1 MKKPYFS
8 VIVPCY
14 NCEKTIEQL
23 MASINSSKY
32 KNYEVIV
39 ADDGST
45 DKTQSIL
52 SRFKAL
58 GFRLKIVKQKH
69 RGPGAA
75 RNLGAKKAKSEI
87 LVFTESDAVFQPDT
101 LSQIVKS
108 FENKKRKAVMGFVD
122 KEPANPY
129 PSWFPQFK
137 ALRDYAYWNIDRAKN
152 LPIGGFGG
160 AIGAID
166 KKFFQKLGGFDEN
179 LPEMEDQEMGWRINQ
194 LSKIYYNPKIKV
206 KHHYGG
212 FLKTLVKFYQRS
224 FFWFGLFEKYKKF
237 FGPAMNPYEAMVA
250 GLANLST
257 GFFFLALFFSPL
269 WFLFLITFLLRLFF
283 GRKFLGFILKEKGIV
298 FLIPTIFY
306 SHALYL
312 AVYAGVA
319 RALLQKVVRR

>member
-1 MKKPYFS
+1 MKKTRFS
-8 VIVPCY
+8 IIIPCY
-14 NCEKTIEQL
+14 NCEKTIKQL
-23 MASINSSKY
+23 ITSIGDSSY
-32 KNYEVIV
+32 KNFEIIA

-45 DKTQSIL
+45 DKTQQTLLKLKTQSL
-52 SRFKAL
+52 KFKA
-58 GFRLKIVKQKH
+58 IKQKH

-75 RNLGAKKAKSEI
+75 RNLGAKRAKGKI
-87 LVFTESDAVFQPDT
+87 LVFTESDAVFHQDT

-108 FENKKRKAVMGFVD
+108 FENKRYKAVMGFVN

-129 PSWFPQFK
+129 PSLFHQFK

-166 KKFFQKLGGFDEN
+166 KKFFQKLGGFNEN

-194 LSKIYYNPKIKV
+194 LSKIYYNSKIKV
-206 KHHYGG
+206 KHHYDG

-237 FGPAMNPYEAMVA
+237 FGPAMNPYEALVA
-250 GLANLST
+250 GLANIST
-257 GFFFLALFFSPL
+257 GFFFLALFLPEF
-269 WFLFLITFLLRLFF
+269 WFLFLTTFLLRLFL
-283 GRKFLGFILKEKGIV
+283 GRKFLGFILKEKGVV

-319 RALLQKVVRR
+319 RALFEKMVRR